1 MLLKKLSIYLGTGG
15 GMKGDEFSG
24 FAAARGIR
32 KKLFFYV
39 SKNRYITY
47 ELLAKN
53 VVDERNY
60 AVISAFLDKEANAGF
75 TGTFR
80 ATLVLL
86 CLLIRW
92 VFRGISQLLQEQ

>member
-1 MLLKKLSIYLGTGG
+1 MLLKKLSLYLGTGG

-24 FAAARGIR
+24 FAAARGIK

-60 AVISAFLDKEANAGF
+60 SVIMDSQVRFIQLLFLLGS
-75 TGTFR
+75 
-80 ATLVLL
+80 
-86 CLLIRW
+86 LIRW
-92 VFRGISQLLQEQ
+92 VF